1 MSCFSVILQVGT
13 IVAQLPKLHRGEHF
27 ENLGMITSLLS
38 KKPAKDLRS
47 VGASPRIEAVP
58 SGEPGATQLGGDDG
72 EGEGEG
78 ESEEESDEFD
88 WQVEQELPKEQD
100 SVRVVS
106 GDSEMHLQEMSNLIL
121 KRWSLG
127 V

>member
-1 MSCFSVILQVGT
+1 MLVLSPKHNFIGT

-58 SGEPGATQLGGDDG
+58 SSEAGAAELGDGGGDG
-72 EGEGEG
+72 QGEGEG

-88 WQVEQELPKEQD
+88 WQVEQELPKDQD
-100 SVRVVS
+100 LVRVVS
-106 GDSEMHLQEMSNLIL
+106 GYSVQNTSI
-121 KRWSLG
+121 
-127 V
+127 